1 MATKE
6 RFMRGSWLTVLVL
19 LSGGWV
25 VLKGLAVLNT
35 AEASFATGTTIGQTI
50 VSGIVGLLVLV
61 VVLGFLF
68 VLYGELGEDDPAPE
82 TFPPQQ

>member
-6 RFMRGSWLTVLVL
+6 TLVRGSWIAVGTL
-19 LSGGWV
+19 LFGGWV
-25 VLKGLAVLNT
+25 VLKGLEVLNT
-35 AEASFATGTTIGQTI
+35 AEASFATGTTIGQTV

-68 VLYGELGEDDPAPE
+68 VLYGELGENDPTPE
-82 TFPPQQ
+82 TFPPEQ